1 MRALIAGPR
10 TAVGGLHENEAV
22 FKPSPTAEKLF
33 GLGYAVN
40 SEATVESSDLPAVLL
55 VPVLMS
61 YVRIQRRPVVGVGQS
76 GTTGTPVLGFTSS
89 GEFRR
94 ISGVA
99 QVKEL
104 SPFND
109 AAGIHVKASDD
120 SFRQHFI

>member
-22 FKPSPTAEKLF
+22 FKPSPTVEKLF

-40 SEATVESSDLPAVLL
+40 SEATVESSALPAVLL

-76 GTTGTPVLGFTSS
+76 GTTRAPLVGFTNS
-89 GEFRR
+89 GELRR
-94 ISGVA
+94 IKVVPMTSG
-99 QVKEL
+99 L
-104 SPFND
+104 
-109 AAGIHVKASDD
+109 AGSGTK
-120 SFRQHFI
+120 